1 MPPADSLPTSTAMPV
16 GEMHTTSNRTLP
28 MRIRISQ
35 WDFEGPYAN
44 TTPITSHSGVYA
56 VLTRRLRSGGDYSIV
71 DIGES
76 RNLRNRLDD
85 HDRRDCWVQNSA
97 GELAYAV
104 YYCDEAARMNIE
116 RRLRG
121 TYRLPC
127 GER

>member
-1 MPPADSLPTSTAMPV
+1 
-16 GEMHTTSNRTLP
+16 

-35 WDFEGPYAN
+35 WDFEGPYTN
-44 TTPITSHSGVYA
+44 TTPIMNNSGVYA
-56 VLTRRLRSGGDYSIV
+56 VLTRPPSGGDYFVV
-71 DIGES
+71 DVGES
-76 RNLRNRLDD
+76 RHIRNRLDD
-85 HDRRDCWVQNSA
+85 HDRRNCWVQNSA

-116 RRLRG
+116 RHLRG